1 MQPRS
6 ILVRSPSWV
15 GDAVMATPTLRA
27 LREAH
32 RDATITL
39 EAPSRLAPLY
49 AGLDSFDHFLP
60 TPRGMRASLE
70 RVRAMRKSDFDW
82 AEQHQAYCNGDVK
95 LVLQPEWNSPHMLK
109 SIVEYVKRNPDWTI
123 SLQTHK
129 YLNIQ

>member
-6 ILVRSPSWV
+6 ILVRCPSWV

-60 TPRGMRASLE
+60 TGFQSIPQSSRTTSQRPIEPWGGPPPMPILGAHSGRRG
-70 RVRAMRKSDFDW
+70 
-82 AEQHQAYCNGDVK
+82 
-95 LVLQPEWNSPHMLK
+95 P
-109 SIVEYVKRNPDWTI
+109 
-123 SLQTHK
+123 
-129 YLNIQ
+129 